1 MGRGKWIA
9 VLLLGMLY
17 LTGCGKEMEPP
28 QAEWTLVQETAAV
41 LPDGTRVSLWQS
53 NENDYDFYRLP
64 DGTALLTVSGP
75 GTPEAAAA
83 EGADGFDTLSE
94 DAKRA
99 IQLYFDE
106 QGTLYDLQAELEAAY
121 TDYQESGAEGWQER
135 TVTQETMPVASTSRI
150 ISFYTTVHLNG
161 KLLQDYR
168 LGAVFDR
175 ETGKKFDLW
184 SLFSVPQETAM
195 ERLLDGVTDLALFSE
210 LAAAFQPERVIF
222 FQDHVE
228 VDFPDA
234 LLPGQEDGYG
244 FTIRYDSLEGALES
258 WAIPTE

>member
-1 MGRGKWIA
+1 MLSKKILYKMAAA
-9 VLLLGMLY
+9 VCAAAL
-17 LTGCGKEMEPP
+17 LTGCGKEIDPP

-106 QGTLYDLQAELEAAY
+106 
-121 TDYQESGAEGWQER
+121 
-135 TVTQETMPVASTSRI
+135 
-150 ISFYTTVHLNG
+150 
-161 KLLQDYR
+161 
-168 LGAVFDR
+168 
-175 ETGKKFDLW
+175 
-184 SLFSVPQETAM
+184 
-195 ERLLDGVTDLALFSE
+195 
-210 LAAAFQPERVIF
+210 
-222 FQDHVE
+222 
-228 VDFPDA
+228 
-234 LLPGQEDGYG
+234 
-244 FTIRYDSLEGALES
+244 
-258 WAIPTE
+258 